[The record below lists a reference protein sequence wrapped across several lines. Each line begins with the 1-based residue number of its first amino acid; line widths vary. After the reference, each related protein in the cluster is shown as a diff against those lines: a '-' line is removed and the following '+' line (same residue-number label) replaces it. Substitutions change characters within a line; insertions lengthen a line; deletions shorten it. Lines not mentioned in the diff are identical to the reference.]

1 MSIDKEYT
9 TIENLAEIKSIF
21 VVKMEENTSINA
33 LIRLVDDPDEQI
45 FEHVRDQLL
54 TFGTYA
60 IPFLENSYDILESDL
75 IFQSRIE
82 QIIHEIQFEAL
93 KNRFEHWA
101 NSEEKDLI
109 EGAIIVAKYQYPN
122 FDESIIYKEIDKI
135 INDCWIELNNRQTA
149 FEKIK
154 VLNTV
159 FFEFHGFKGDTENY
173 NSPLNS
179 YINAVFESRSG
190 NPLSLSL
197 IYSVVAQAL
206 NIPVFGVN
214 LPNHF
219 ILAYMDEYGSS
230 FSLEKKNDYGVLF
243 YINAFSKGT
252 LIDENAIHKFLSDIQ
267 QKPFRSFFEPCSNS
281 TIIKR
286 MLTNLI
292 AGYEQIGNKAKAA
305 ELIELRGII
314 A

>member
-1 MSIDKEYT
+1 MV
-9 TIENLAEIKSIF
+9 EN
-21 VVKMEENTSINA
+21 NSINA

-82 QIIHEIQFEAL
+82 QIIHEIQFDAL
-93 KNRFEHWA
+93 KNRLDQWV

-109 EGAIIVAKYQYPN
+109 ECAIIIAKYQYPN
-122 FDESIIYKEIDKI
+122 FDETVIYKEIDKI
-135 INDCWIELNNRQTA
+135 INDCWLELNNRQTA

-154 VLNTV
+154 ILNTV
-159 FFEFHGFKGDTENY
+159 FFDFHGFHGDQKNY

-179 YINAVFESRSG
+179 YINAVIESRSG

-197 IYSVVAQAL
+197 LYSVVAQAL

-230 FSLEKKNDYGVLF
+230 FSLEKKNEYGVLF

-252 LIDENAIHKFLSDIQ
+252 LIDENSIQKFLKDIQ
-267 QKPFRSFFEPCSNS
+267 QKHHRSYFEPCSNS
-281 TIIKR
+281 TIILR

-292 AGYEQIGNKAKAA
+292 AGYEELGNSEKVK
-305 ELIELRGII
+305 ELKELRSILF
-314 A
+314 